1 MPRVLTSTP
10 VFKRIFPWGSFSFVE
25 AQKDKLFQHGLNAT
39 GLAVQSSHTGVA
51 IININ
56 TCKIQKVRQPFSNI
70 QHSWLRLRKA
80 SVQPDEL
87 LRPYFAVCCIM
98 LRVVP
103 ALLST
108 LPSVRSWL
116 HYEAAAILCGCAW
129 ILLNNCWLS
138 GGGGICLHYIEIE
151 TPQELC
157 SDISKQLNQHL
168 CTTASVDCDPDNVN
182 GAAAARSLRFSLAAH
197 ETHGVKRKQRS
208 EETAFIPLTSWWRN
222 HWGGSYWIYT
232 ASTQFLHEHAEPF
245 STWSLKFNHF
255 WLFYYYHILP

>member
-1 MPRVLTSTP
+1 
-10 VFKRIFPWGSFSFVE
+10 
-25 AQKDKLFQHGLNAT
+25 
-39 GLAVQSSHTGVA
+39 
-51 IININ
+51 
-56 TCKIQKVRQPFSNI
+56 
-70 QHSWLRLRKA
+70 
-80 SVQPDEL
+80 
-87 LRPYFAVCCIM
+87 M

-129 ILLNNCWLS
+129 ILLNNCWLLE

-168 CTTASVDCDPDNVN
+168 CTTASVDCDPANVN
-182 GAAAARSLRFSLAAH
+182 GAAAARSLRFPLAAH
-197 ETHGVKRKQRS
+197 ETHGMNRKQRS

-232 ASTQFLHEHAEPF
+232 ASTQFLHEYAEPF
-245 STWSLKFNHF
+245 STWSLKFNHIR
-255 WLFYYYHILP
+255 LFYYYHIPQYWKKSFMTRLTIYYILEPFCCDSQNRKPQISFKKKKEEKKTLVSSKEEETGGIPVIILEITSHLLFLIRATKHLH